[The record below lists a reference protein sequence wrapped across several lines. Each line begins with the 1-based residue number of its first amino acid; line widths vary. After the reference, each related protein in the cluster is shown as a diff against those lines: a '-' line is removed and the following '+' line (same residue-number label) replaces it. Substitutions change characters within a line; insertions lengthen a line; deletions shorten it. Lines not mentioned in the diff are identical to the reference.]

1 MNFEVVIGI
10 EIHAEVQSESKMYSP
25 TKRGF
30 GDAVNQNTNVIDW
43 GYPGTLPTLNKGAF
57 DKAVSIALAL
67 DFAVAKTMHFDRK
80 NYFYP
85 DNPKGYQVTQQYTPL
100 GVNGKVLIQT
110 ENSEKYV
117 HITRIHM
124 EEDAGKS
131 HHHDGYS
138 LIDLNRQG
146 LPLVEIVS
154 EPDIRSAKEAVA
166 YVEALRQTLM
176 YLGVNDGKLEEGS
189 LRCDVNVS
197 IRPYGAKHFGVKT
210 EVKNLNSLSNIEK
223 AIDFEVNRHQAVL
236 LSGGTITQETR
247 RYDEGLKQT
256 VLMRTKETAAD
267 YRYFPESDLPI
278 FTLTEADLIAYQKQL
293 PELPN
298 SKFQRYT
305 SEHNLS
311 VVDANILLQQPAVA
325 HFYDATVANGA
336 LPQQVCNWLIGD
348 VQAYLNKNQKA
359 ITETGLT
366 AQKLSDLIKSIENGT
381 ISSKIAKDILSD
393 VMESD
398 DSVQTII
405 DKKGVGQISD
415 VAVLTSMITE
425 VLAKNEQS
433 IEDYKAGKERAF
445 GYLIGQLMQASK
457 GQANPKLINQLLK
470 ERLESLK

>member
-25 TKRGF
+25 SKRGF
-30 GDAVNQNTNVIDW
+30 GDAVNTNTNVIDW

-67 DFAVAKTMHFDRK
+67 DFAVARQMHFDRK

-85 DNPKGYQVTQQYTPL
+85 DNPKGYQITQQYTPL
-100 GVNGKVLIQT
+100 GVNGKIQIQN
-110 ENSEKYV
+110 ESEEKEI

-131 HHHDGYS
+131 QHYDGYS

-189 LRCDVNVS
+189 IRCDVNIS
-197 IRPYGAKHFGVKT
+197 LRPYGAVEFGVKT
-210 EVKNLNSLSNIEK
+210 EIKNLNSLTNIEK
-223 AIDFEVNRHQAVL
+223 AIEFEIKRHQNVL
-236 LSGGTITQETR
+236 LSGGTIVQETR
-247 RYDEGLKQT
+247 RFDESLKQT

-278 FTLTEADLIAYQKQL
+278 FTLTEEDLVAYHKAL
-293 PELPN
+293 PELPQN
-298 SKFQRYT
+298 KFKRYVG
-305 SEHNLS
+305 EHKLS
-311 VVDANILLQQPAVA
+311 AVDANIILQQPAISN
-325 HFYDATVANGA
+325 FYDQTVDCQTP
-336 LPQQVCNWLIGD
+336 PQQVCNWLIGD
-348 VQAYLNKNQKA
+348 VQAYLNKHQKT
-359 ITETGLT
+359 ISDTQFTPI
-366 AQKLSDLIKSIENGT
+366 KLHDLIKSIENGT
-381 ISSKIAKDILSD
+381 ISSKIAKDILADAIENDNSIQ
-393 VMESD
+393 E
-398 DSVQTII
+398 II

-415 VAVLTSMITE
+415 TTILNTMIEQVLI
-425 VLAKNEQS
+425 KNEQS
-433 IEDYKAGKERAF
+433 VEDYKAGKDRAF
-445 GYLIGQLMQASK
+445 GYLIGQLMQVSK

>member
-30 GDAVNQNTNVIDW
+30 GDAVNTNTNVIDW

-67 DFAVAKTMHFDRK
+67 DFAVAQKMHFDRK

-100 GVNGKVLIQT
+100 GVNGKILIQS
-110 ENSEKYV
+110 ENHEKYV

-189 LRCDVNVS
+189 IRCDVNVS
-197 IRPYGAKHFGVKT
+197 IRPYGAKEFGVKT

-223 AIDFEVNRHQAVL
+223 AIDFEVKRHQSVL
-236 LSGGTITQETR
+236 LSGGEIVQETR
-247 RYDEGLKQT
+247 RFDESLKQT

-278 FTLTEADLIAYQKQL
+278 FTLTEDDLTAYAKAL
-293 PELPN
+293 PELPHK
-298 SKFQRYT
+298 KFTRYT
-305 SEHNLS
+305 TEHNLS
-311 VVDANILLQQPAVA
+311 VVDANIILQQPAVA
-325 HFYDATVANGA
+325 QFYDETITRGA
-336 LPQQVCNWLIGD
+336 APQQVCNWLIGD
-348 VQAYLNKNQKA
+348 VQAYLNKKQ
-359 ITETGLT
+359 TTLSETQFT
-366 AQKLSDLIKSIENGT
+366 PEKLSDLIISIENGT
-381 ISSKIAKDILSD
+381 ISSKIAKDILINALEETD
-393 VMESD
+393 AIQV
-398 DSVQTII
+398 II

-415 VAVLTSMITE
+415 PAVLKTMVE
-425 VLAKNEQS
+425 QVLANNEQS
-433 IEDYKAGKERAF
+433 IEDYKAGKDRAF
-445 GYLIGQLMQASK
+445 GYLIGQLMQVSK
-457 GQANPKLINQLLK
+457 GQANPKMLNQILREQLEALK
-470 ERLESLK
+470 

>member
-30 GDAVNQNTNVIDW
+30 GDAVNTNTNVIDW

-100 GVNGKVLIQT
+100 GVNGKILIQS
-110 ENSEKYV
+110 ENHEKYV

-189 LRCDVNVS
+189 IRCDVNVS
-197 IRPYGAKHFGVKT
+197 LRPYGAKEFGVKT
-210 EVKNLNSLSNIEK
+210 EIKNLNSLSNVEK
-223 AIDFEVNRHQAVL
+223 AIDFEVKRHQSIL
-236 LSGGTITQETR
+236 LSGGQVVQETR
-247 RYDEGLKQT
+247 RFDESLKQT

-278 FTLTEADLIAYQKQL
+278 FTLTESDLIAYKEQL
-293 PELPN
+293 PELPHM
-298 SKFQRYT
+298 KFQRYT
-305 SEHNLS
+305 NEHNLS
-311 VVDANILLQQPAVA
+311 VVDANIILQQPAVA
-325 HFYDATVANGA
+325 QVYDEAVAYGVS
-336 LPQQVCNWLIGD
+336 PQQVCNWLIGD
-348 VQAYLNKNQKA
+348 VQAYLNKQQKA
-359 ITETGLT
+359 ITETAFT
-366 AQKLSDLIKSIENGT
+366 AVKLSDLIKSIENGT

-393 VMESD
+393 AMENN
-398 DSVQTII
+398 DSIQSII

-415 VAVLTSMITE
+415 VTVLTTMIDE
-425 VLAKNEQS
+425 VLEKNEQS
-433 IEDYKAGKERAF
+433 IEDYKAGKDRAF

-470 ERLESLK
+470 DKLESLK

>member
-359 ITETGLT
+359 ITETRLT